1 MEESIWMVTFELTLR
16 IRKIYQLKEKER
28 KKKETWKEDI
38 ERRNNRQRYRG
49 VKKYNVSGTQ

>member
-1 MEESIWMVTFELTLR
+1 MEESIWTVTFELTFR
-16 IRKIYQLKEKER
+16 IRKIHQLKEKER

-38 ERRNNRQRYRG
+38 ERRNNRQRHRG